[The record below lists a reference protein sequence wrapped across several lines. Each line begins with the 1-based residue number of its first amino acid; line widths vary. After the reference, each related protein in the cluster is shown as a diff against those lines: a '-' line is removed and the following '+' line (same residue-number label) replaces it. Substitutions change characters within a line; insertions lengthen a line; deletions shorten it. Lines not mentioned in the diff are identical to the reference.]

1 MKIFDEIDVLN
12 KEIDAFRPLSKHL
25 IKELK
30 EYYRIGLTYSS
41 NALEGNSLTETE
53 TKVILEDGITIGG
66 KPIKDYYEALG
77 HSEAYD
83 FMCQLVK
90 KKAFLTEG
98 NIKKLH
104 KLFYKRIGE
113 KEAGKYRK
121 EKVFISG
128 SQYSLPAPEKVPLLM
143 EKFVDGLKK
152 LAKNYHPVE
161 YAALAHKEFVFIH
174 PFIDGNGRVA
184 RLLMNLILLQKGY
197 VIALIPPLLRGE
209 YIQKIEKAHTDA
221 RDFVE
226 FIARALKETQNGYLC
241 LLQG

>member
-1 MKIFDEIDVLN
+1 MKIFDEIDVLQ

-25 IKELK
+25 FREFK
-30 EYYRIGLTYSS
+30 EYYRIGLTYTS

-83 FMCQLVK
+83 FMYQLVK

-98 NIKKLH
+98 SIKKLH
-104 KLFYKRIGE
+104 KLFYKRISE

-121 EKVFISG
+121 ERVFISG
-128 SQYSLPAPEKVPLLM
+128 SQYSLPIPEKVPLLM
-143 EKFVDGLKK
+143 EKFVGRLEE

-161 YAALAHKEFVFIH
+161 YAALVHKEFVFIH

-184 RLLMNLILLQKGY
+184 RLLMNLIFLQKGY
-197 VIALIPPLLRGE
+197 VIALIPPVLRGE
-209 YIQKIEKAHTDA
+209 YIQKIEKAHTDH
-221 RDFVE
+221 RDFVR
-226 FIARALKETQNGYLC
+226 FIARALKETQKDYLR
-241 LLQG
+241 LLKG